1 MSDPRIPEHGPHGP
15 QPPQPYPQPQPYYA
29 PPPRRLGWLWVL
41 LALATP
47 VLLFGCMCLMFAS
60 AAASLGQVESST
72 RVQEKRYKPYR
83 YKGNQKIAIIHVQG
97 TILDGKSVIRQ
108 AEKVIRDKSVRAVV
122 VRINSPGGTIAGS
135 DAILQA
141 LKEMRHSREDEPL
154 PLVVSM
160 GALAASGGYY
170 VAMAVED
177 TPQSIYAEPTTWT
190 GSIGVIIPRYN
201 MAQLADKIGVK
212 EDSIVSHP
220 LKKMGDFFSDLTP
233 EERKI
238 LQGLVD
244 EAFAQFKKVVL
255 SGRPQLKPQEL
266 DKAATGQI
274 YSTSQAIQLKLVD
287 REGYLDD
294 AIARAA
300 ELAGLSTDDI
310 YVVEYRAPFGLLEL
324 LGSQTAQKPD
334 PLAQLLE
341 STTPRAWY
349 LCTWLPGVAT
359 GSVTGRTAP

>member
-1 MSDPRIPEHGPHGP
+1 MSEPRPPEPVP
-15 QPPQPYPQPQPYYA
+15 QPFPPQPFPPQPYLPPPQPS
-29 PPPRRLGWLWVL
+29 RLGWLWVL
-41 LALATP
+41 LGISVP
-47 VLLFGCMCLMFAS
+47 VVFFGCLCLMFAS
-60 AAASLGQVESST
+60 AVASLDQVDAGT
-72 RVQEKRYKPYR
+72 VQEKRYKPYR
-83 YKGNQKIAIIHVQG
+83 YKGTQKIAIIHVQG
-97 TILDGKSVIRQ
+97 TILDGKSVVRQ

-122 VRINSPGGTIAGS
+122 LRINSPGGTIAGS

-141 LKEMRHSREDEPL
+141 LKEMRHAREGEPL

-201 MAQLADKIGVK
+201 MAQLANKIGVK

-220 LKKMGDFFSDLTP
+220 LKKMGDFFTDLTP
-233 EERKI
+233 EERRI

-244 EAFAQFKKVVL
+244 DAFAQFKRVVL

-266 DKAATGQI
+266 DKLATGQI
-274 YSTSQAIQLKLVD
+274 YTTSQAIQLKLVD
-287 REGYLDD
+287 RQGYLDD

-300 ELAGLSTDDI
+300 ELAGLSTEQI
-310 YVVEYRAPFGLLEL
+310 HVVEYRGAFGLLEL
-324 LGSQTAQKPD
+324 LGSRVRD
-334 PLAQLLE
+334 REEPLQQLLQAA
-341 STTPRAWY
+341 TPRAWY
-349 LCTWLPGVAT
+349 LCTWLPGVST
-359 GSVTGRTAP
+359 GRVTGLRNP

>member
-1 MSDPRIPEHGPHGP
+1 MSEPMVPEPAPHVP
-15 QPPQPYPQPQPYYA
+15 PPQSQPPYYA
-29 PPPRRLGWLWVL
+29 PPPPARTGWLWVL
-41 LALATP
+41 LAVSVP
-47 VLLFGCMCLMFAS
+47 VLLLGCMCIMFTS
-60 AAASLGQVESST
+60 AAVSLGEVESG
-72 RVQEKRYKPYR
+72 RIQEKRYKPYR
-83 YKGNQKIAIIHVQG
+83 YRGDQKIAIIHVEG
-97 TILDGKSVIRQ
+97 TILDGRSVIRQ

-122 VRINSPGGTIAGS
+122 LRINSPGGTIAGS
-135 DAILQA
+135 DAILQS
-141 LKEMRHSREDEPL
+141 LKEMRHSRENEPL

-170 VAMAVED
+170 VAMAVEN
-177 TPQSIYAEPTTWT
+177 TPQSIFAEPTTWT

-201 MAQLADKIGVK
+201 MAQLADKIGVR

-244 EAFAQFKKVVL
+244 EAFEQFKQVVL
-255 SGRPQLKPQEL
+255 SGRPNLKPEEL

-274 YSTSQAIQLKLVD
+274 YTTKQALQLKLVD
-287 REGYLDD
+287 RQGYLED

-300 ELAGLSTDDI
+300 ELAGLSTEDI
-310 YVVEYRAPFGLLEL
+310 YVVEYRAPFGLIEL
-324 LGSQTAQKPD
+324 LGGRAATRND
-334 PLAQLLE
+334 PLLKLLE
-341 STTPRAWY
+341 GATPRAWY

-359 GSVTGRTAP
+359 GGVTGVSRP